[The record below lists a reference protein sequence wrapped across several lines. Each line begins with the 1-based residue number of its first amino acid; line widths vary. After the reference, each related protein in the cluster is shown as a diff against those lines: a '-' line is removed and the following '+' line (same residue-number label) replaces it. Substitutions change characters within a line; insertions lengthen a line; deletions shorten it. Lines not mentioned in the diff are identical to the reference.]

1 MANYIWASWE
11 QKLPKI
17 NSLFLTK
24 EPIKNVAQQ
33 NLVRQWHDS
42 SIENIFLQKII
53 VMGEE

>member
-1 MANYIWASWE
+1 MANYIWVSWE

-17 NSLFLTK
+17 NSLVLTK

-42 SIENIFLQKII
+42 SIENIFFQKIN
-53 VMGEE
+53 VMGED

>member
-1 MANYIWASWE
+1 MANYIWVSWE
-11 QKLPKI
+11 QRLPKI

-42 SIENIFLQKII
+42 SIENIFFQKIN
-53 VMGEE
+53 VMGED